1 MVIICMLNGYQA
13 HEARQPDGILI
24 HANKLDEKAHRKVDT
39 NGRPG
44 NPVKSSLNP
53 RPGKRV
59 PPEQVAAPT
68 SLRHDGLA
76 LEVLG
81 KFREI
86 FRAAKL
92 PNARNA
98 RPAGVTAA
106 ELWALAELHR
116 YPGARVSDLTI
127 LLSLRQST
135 VSNLVER
142 LAQAKLVSRRRN
154 DPDRRVVR
162 LYLTRAGAR
171 LIDRTPTSP
180 RGVLPDALEH
190 LSAEELRHLDAQL
203 ARLLGAMTRR
213 YPALVRSSAPRAA

>member
-1 MVIICMLNGYQA
+1 
-13 HEARQPDGILI
+13 
-24 HANKLDEKAHRKVDT
+24 
-39 NGRPG
+39 
-44 NPVKSSLNP
+44 
-53 RPGKRV
+53 
-59 PPEQVAAPT
+59 
-68 SLRHDGLA
+68 
-76 LEVLG
+76 
-81 KFREI
+81 
-86 FRAAKL
+86 
-92 PNARNA
+92 
-98 RPAGVTAA
+98 
-106 ELWALAELHR
+106 
-116 YPGARVSDLTI
+116 
-127 LLSLRQST
+127 LRQST

>member
-1 MVIICMLNGYQA
+1 VETTGRSTSP
-13 HEARQPDGILI
+13 ARTP
-24 HANKLDEKAHRKVDT
+24 
-39 NGRPG
+39 
-44 NPVKSSLNP
+44 LNP
-53 RPGKRV
+53 RSGRRLPAAGF
-59 PPEQVAAPT
+59 VALT

-92 PNARNA
+92 ASPDTARA
-98 RPAGVTAA
+98 AGVTAA

-116 YPGARVSDLTI
+116 HPGARVSDLTV

-162 LYLTRAGAR
+162 LYLTRAGER
-171 LIDRTPTSP
+171 LIGRAPAAA
-180 RGVLPDALEH
+180 RAVLPDALER
-190 LSAEELRHLDAQL
+190 LSTDELRHLDAQL
-203 ARLLGAMTRR
+203 ARLLLAMTSR
-213 YPALVRSSAPRAA
+213 YPALARFNAPRPS